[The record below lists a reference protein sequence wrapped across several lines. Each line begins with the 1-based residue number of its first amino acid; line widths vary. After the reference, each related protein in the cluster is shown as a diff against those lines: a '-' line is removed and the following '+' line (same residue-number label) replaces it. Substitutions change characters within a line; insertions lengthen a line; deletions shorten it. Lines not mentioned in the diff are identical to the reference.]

1 MNKVVMMAAAASVL
15 VLAGC
20 SSTKRIDNTAGR
32 ATVYEDARSPGKVQ
46 GVGVESQDIMAV
58 TDQMMRDMLS
68 NPQLVGRQVAP
79 RIIIDS
85 QYFTNESSSRIN
97 KNMLTDRL
105 RINLNRA
112 ANGRIVFVG
121 REYADMVEKEREL
134 KRMGVVDGGTIRQT
148 QATAGADFR
157 LVGRIMSLD
166 AMDTASQERSRYHQ
180 ITFELVDLEL
190 GTYVWSGMYE
200 FQKTAQDDIIY
211 R

>member
-1 MNKVVMMAAAASVL
+1 MNKLLAVL
-15 VLAGC
+15 SLGLIVILAGC
-20 SSTKRIDNTAGR
+20 TSTHIDNSAGR
-32 ATVYEDARSPGKVQ
+32 ATVYEDARSPGAIQ
-46 GVGVESQDIMAV
+46 GVGVESQDIMTV
-58 TDQMMRDMLS
+58 TDQMIRDVLS
-68 NPQLVGRQVAP
+68 NAAVVGRGVAP

-85 QYFTNESSSRIN
+85 EYFTNESSSRIN

-112 ANGRIVFVG
+112 ANGKIVFVG
-121 REYADMVEKEREL
+121 REYANMVEKEREL
-134 KRMGVVDGGTIRQT
+134 KRRGVVDGGTVRQT

-166 AMDTASQERSRYHQ
+166 KMDANTQQRSRYHQ

-200 FQKTAQDDIIY
+200 FQKTAQDDVVY

>member
-1 MNKVVMMAAAASVL
+1 MTNFRL
-15 VLAGC
+15 LATVALSLLIMTGC
-20 SSTKRIDNTAGR
+20 SSTKIDNSKGR
-32 ATVYEDARSPGKVQ
+32 ATVYEDARSPGRVQ
-46 GVGVESQDIMAV
+46 GVGVESQDIMAM
-58 TDQMMRDMLS
+58 TDQMMRDMLG
-68 NPQLVGRQVAP
+68 NPYLMNRDTPP

-112 ANGRIVFVG
+112 ANGRLVFVG
-121 REYADMVEKEREL
+121 REFADMVEKEREL
-134 KRMGVVDGGTIRQT
+134 KRMGVVDGGTIRTT

-166 AMDTASQERSRYHQ
+166 ALDVGTQERSRYHQ
-180 ITFELVDLEL
+180 ITFELIDLEL

-200 FQKTAQDDIIY
+200 FQKSAQDDIIY

>member
-1 MNKVVMMAAAASVL
+1 MKYMLIAAASTI

-20 SSTKRIDNTAGR
+20 SSTTVDNSAGR
-32 ATVYEDARSPGKVQ
+32 ATVYEDTRSVGKVQ

-68 NPQLVGRQVAP
+68 NPQLMNRDIAP

-112 ANGRIVFVG
+112 ANGRLTFVG
-121 REYADMVEKEREL
+121 REYADMVEKERDL
-134 KRMGVVDGGTIRQT
+134 KRMGVVDGGTIRAT

-166 AMDTASQERSRYHQ
+166 AMDMQSQERSRYHQ
-180 ITFELVDLEL
+180 ITFELIDLEL

-200 FQKTAQDDIIY
+200 FKKSSQDDIMY

>member
-1 MNKVVMMAAAASVL
+1 MKYLVMTAALASTM

-20 SSTKRIDNTAGR
+20 SSTTIDNSAGR

-68 NPQLVGRQVAP
+68 NPQLVSREVAP

-112 ANGRIVFVG
+112 SNGRLVFVG

-134 KRMGVVDGGTIRQT
+134 KRMGVVDGGTIRTT
-148 QATAGADFR
+148 QATAGADYR

-166 AMDTASQERSRYHQ
+166 AMDTRSQERSRYHQ

-200 FQKTAQDDIIY
+200 FQKTAQDDVIY

>member
-1 MNKVVMMAAAASVL
+1 MKYFLMTAAASTML
-15 VLAGC
+15 LAGC
-20 SSTKRIDNTAGR
+20 QSTSTIDNSAGR
-32 ATVYEDARSPGKVQ
+32 ATVYEDTRSPGKVQ

-68 NPQLVGRQVAP
+68 NPQLMNRDVSP

-112 ANGRIVFVG
+112 ANGRLTFVG
-121 REYADMVEKEREL
+121 REYADMVEKERDL
-134 KRMGVVDGGTIRQT
+134 KRMGVVDGGTIRST

-166 AMDTASQERSRYHQ
+166 AMDTQSQERSRYHQ
-180 ITFELVDLEL
+180 ITFELIDLEL

-200 FQKTAQDDIIY
+200 FKKSAQDDIMY

>member
-1 MNKVVMMAAAASVL
+1 MKYMLIAAASAV

-20 SSTKRIDNTAGR
+20 SSTTVDNSAGR
-32 ATVYEDARSPGKVQ
+32 ATVYEDTRSVGKVQ

-68 NPQLVGRQVAP
+68 NPQLMNREMAP

-112 ANGRIVFVG
+112 ANGRLTFVG
-121 REYADMVEKEREL
+121 REYADMVEKERDL
-134 KRMGVVDGGTIRQT
+134 KRMGVVDGGTIRAT

-166 AMDTASQERSRYHQ
+166 AMDMQSQERSRYHQ
-180 ITFELVDLEL
+180 ITFELIDLEL

-200 FQKTAQDDIIY
+200 FKKSSQDDIMY

>member
-1 MNKVVMMAAAASVL
+1 MNKVVLLATLASVIA
-15 VLAGC
+15 LAGC
-20 SSTKRIDNTAGR
+20 SSTSNIDNSAGR

-68 NPQLVGRQVAP
+68 NPQLVSRDVAP

-112 ANGRIVFVG
+112 SNGRLVFVG

-134 KRMGVVDGGTIRQT
+134 KRMGVVDGGTIRAT

-166 AMDTASQERSRYHQ
+166 AMDTRSQERSRYHQ

-200 FQKTAQDDIIY
+200 FQKTAQDDVIY

>member
-1 MNKVVMMAAAASVL
+1 MKYFLLTVAASTMLL
-15 VLAGC
+15 VGC
-20 SSTKRIDNTAGR
+20 QSTSTIDNSAGR
-32 ATVYEDARSPGKVQ
+32 ATVYEDTRSPGKVQ

-68 NPQLVGRQVAP
+68 NPQLMNREVSP

-112 ANGRIVFVG
+112 ANGRLTFVG
-121 REYADMVEKEREL
+121 REYADMVEKERDL
-134 KRMGVVDGGTIRQT
+134 KRMGVVDGGTIRST

-166 AMDTASQERSRYHQ
+166 AMDVQSQERSRYHQ

-200 FQKTAQDDIIY
+200 FKKSAQDDIMY

>member
-1 MNKVVMMAAAASVL
+1 MKYLVMTAALASTM

-20 SSTKRIDNTAGR
+20 SSTTIDNSAGR

-68 NPQLVGRQVAP
+68 NPQLVSREVAP

-112 ANGRIVFVG
+112 SNGRLVFVG

-134 KRMGVVDGGTIRQT
+134 KRMGVVDGGTIRTT

-166 AMDTASQERSRYHQ
+166 AMDTRSQERSRYHQ

-200 FQKTAQDDIIY
+200 FQKTAQDDVIY

>member
-1 MNKVVMMAAAASVL
+1 MKYFVMTAALASTM

-20 SSTKRIDNTAGR
+20 SSTTIDNSAGR

-68 NPQLVGRQVAP
+68 NPQLVSREVAP

-112 ANGRIVFVG
+112 SNGRLVFVG

-134 KRMGVVDGGTIRQT
+134 KRMGVVDGGTIRTT

-166 AMDTASQERSRYHQ
+166 AMDTRSQERSRYHQ

-200 FQKTAQDDIIY
+200 FQKSAQDDVIY

>member
-1 MNKVVMMAAAASVL
+1 MRQFVL
-15 VLAGC
+15 TSLALIGGLLLTGC
-20 SSTKRIDNTAGR
+20 GATKIDNSAGR
-32 ATVYEDARSPGKVQ
+32 ATVYEDARSPGKIQ

-68 NPQLVGRQVAP
+68 NPQLVNREIAP

-85 QYFTNESSSRIN
+85 EYFTNESSSRIN

-112 ANGRIVFVG
+112 ANGRLTFVG
-121 REYADMVEKEREL
+121 REFADMVEKEREL
-134 KRMGVVDGGTIRQT
+134 KRMGVVDGGTIRST

-166 AMDTASQERSRYHQ
+166 AMDTRSQERSRYHQ
-180 ITFELVDLEL
+180 ITFELIDLEL

>member
-1 MNKVVMMAAAASVL
+1 MKYLVMTAALASTL

-20 SSTKRIDNTAGR
+20 SSTTIDNSAGR

-68 NPQLVGRQVAP
+68 NPQLVSREVAP

-112 ANGRIVFVG
+112 ANGRLVFVG
-121 REYADMVEKEREL
+121 REYADMVEKEREM
-134 KRMGVVDGGTIRQT
+134 KRMGVVDGGTIRST

-166 AMDTASQERSRYHQ
+166 AMDTRSQERSRYHQ

-190 GTYVWSGMYE
+190 GTYVWSGMY
-200 FQKTAQDDIIY
+200 
-211 R
+211 

>member
-1 MNKVVMMAAAASVL
+1 MNKVVLLATLTSVIA
-15 VLAGC
+15 LAGC
-20 SSTKRIDNTAGR
+20 SSTSNIDNSAGR

-68 NPQLVGRQVAP
+68 NPQLVSRDVAP

-112 ANGRIVFVG
+112 SNGRLVFVG

-134 KRMGVVDGGTIRQT
+134 KRMGVVDGGTIRAT

-166 AMDTASQERSRYHQ
+166 AMDTRSQERSRYHQ

-200 FQKTAQDDIIY
+200 FQKTAQDDVIY

>member
-1 MNKVVMMAAAASVL
+1 MKYILMTVAASTLVL
-15 VLAGC
+15 VGC
-20 SSTKRIDNTAGR
+20 QSTSTIDNSAGR
-32 ATVYEDARSPGKVQ
+32 ATVYEDTRSPGKVQ

-68 NPQLVGRQVAP
+68 NPQLMNREVSP

-112 ANGRIVFVG
+112 ANGRLTFVG
-121 REYADMVEKEREL
+121 REYADMVEKERDL
-134 KRMGVVDGGTIRQT
+134 KRMGVVDGGTIRST

-166 AMDTASQERSRYHQ
+166 AMDTQSQERSRYHQ

-200 FQKTAQDDIIY
+200 FKKSAQDDIMY

>member
-1 MNKVVMMAAAASVL
+1 MKYLVMTAALASTL

-20 SSTKRIDNTAGR
+20 SSTTIDNSAGR

-68 NPQLVGRQVAP
+68 NPQLVSREVAP

-112 ANGRIVFVG
+112 ANGRLVFVG

-134 KRMGVVDGGTIRQT
+134 KRMGVVDGGTIRST

-166 AMDTASQERSRYHQ
+166 AMDTRSQERSRYHQ

-200 FQKTAQDDIIY
+200 FQKTAQDDVIY

>member
-1 MNKVVMMAAAASVL
+1 MNKVVLVATLAGVL
-15 VLAGC
+15 ALAGC
-20 SSTKRIDNTAGR
+20 TNTSKIDNSAGR

-68 NPQLVGRQVAP
+68 NPQLVSRDVAP

-112 ANGRIVFVG
+112 SNGRLVFVG

-134 KRMGVVDGGTIRQT
+134 KRMGVVDGGTIRAT

-166 AMDTASQERSRYHQ
+166 AMDTRSQERSRYHQ

-200 FQKTAQDDIIY
+200 FQKSAQDDVIY

>member
-1 MNKVVMMAAAASVL
+1 MNKVVLLATLASVIT
-15 VLAGC
+15 LAGC
-20 SSTKRIDNTAGR
+20 SSTSNIDNSAGR

-68 NPQLVGRQVAP
+68 NPQLVSRDVAP

-112 ANGRIVFVG
+112 SNGRLVFVG

-134 KRMGVVDGGTIRQT
+134 KRMGVVDGGTIRAT

-166 AMDTASQERSRYHQ
+166 AMDTRSQERSRYHQ

-200 FQKTAQDDIIY
+200 FQKTAQDDVIY

>member
-1 MNKVVMMAAAASVL
+1 MKYLVMTAALASTF

-20 SSTKRIDNTAGR
+20 SSTTIDNSAGR

-68 NPQLVGRQVAP
+68 NPQLVGREVAP

-112 ANGRIVFVG
+112 SNGRLVFVG

-134 KRMGVVDGGTIRQT
+134 KRMGVVDGGTIRST

-166 AMDTASQERSRYHQ
+166 AMDTRSQERSRYHQ

-200 FQKTAQDDIIY
+200 FQKTAQDDVIY

>member
-1 MNKVVMMAAAASVL
+1 MKSLLTLTGIALTITMV
-15 VLAGC
+15 AGC
-20 SSTKRIDNTAGR
+20 TST
-32 ATVYEDARSPGKVQ
+32 TVYEDARSPGKVQ
-46 GVGVESQDIMAV
+46 GVGVESQDVMAV

-68 NPQLVGRQVAP
+68 NPMVMGREVSP

-85 QYFTNESSSRIN
+85 EHFTNESSSRIN

-112 ANGRIVFVG
+112 ANGKLIFVG
-121 REYADMVEKEREL
+121 REYANMVEKEREL
-134 KRMGVVDGGTIRQT
+134 KRRGVVDGGTIRST

-166 AMDTASQERSRYHQ
+166 KMDTHSQERSRYHQ
-180 ITFELVDLEL
+180 ITFELIDLEL
-190 GTYVWSGMYE
+190 GTYVWSGIYE
-200 FQKTAQDDIIY
+200 FQKTAQDDVVY

>member
-1 MNKVVMMAAAASVL
+1 MTAALASTM

-20 SSTKRIDNTAGR
+20 SSTTIDNSAGR

-68 NPQLVGRQVAP
+68 NPQLVSREVAP

-112 ANGRIVFVG
+112 SNGRLVFVG

-134 KRMGVVDGGTIRQT
+134 KRMGVVDGGTIRTT

-166 AMDTASQERSRYHQ
+166 AMDTRSQERSRYHQ

-200 FQKTAQDDIIY
+200 FQKSAQDDVIY

>member
-1 MNKVVMMAAAASVL
+1 MKYFLITLAASTL

-20 SSTKRIDNTAGR
+20 QSTSTIDNSAGR
-32 ATVYEDARSPGKVQ
+32 ATVYEDTRSPGKVQ

-68 NPQLVGRQVAP
+68 NPQLMNREVSP

-112 ANGRIVFVG
+112 ANGRLTFVG
-121 REYADMVEKEREL
+121 REYADMVEKERDL
-134 KRMGVVDGGTIRQT
+134 KRMGVVDGGTIRST

-166 AMDTASQERSRYHQ
+166 AMDTQSQERSRYHQ
-180 ITFELVDLEL
+180 ITFELIDLEL

-200 FQKTAQDDIIY
+200 FKKSAQDDIMY

>member
-1 MNKVVMMAAAASVL
+1 MKYLVMTAALASTF

-20 SSTKRIDNTAGR
+20 SSTTIDNSAGR

-68 NPQLVGRQVAP
+68 NPQLVSREVAP

-112 ANGRIVFVG
+112 SNGRLVFVG

-134 KRMGVVDGGTIRQT
+134 KRMGVVDGGTIRST

-166 AMDTASQERSRYHQ
+166 AMDTRSQERSRYHQ

-200 FQKTAQDDIIY
+200 FQKTAQDDVIY

>member
-1 MNKVVMMAAAASVL
+1 MKYLVMTATLASTL

-20 SSTKRIDNTAGR
+20 SSTTIDNSAGR

-68 NPQLVGRQVAP
+68 NPQLVSREVAP

-112 ANGRIVFVG
+112 SNGRLVFVG

-134 KRMGVVDGGTIRQT
+134 KRMGVVDGGTIRST

-166 AMDTASQERSRYHQ
+166 AMDTRSQERSRYHQ

-200 FQKTAQDDIIY
+200 FQKTAQDDVIY

>member
-1 MNKVVMMAAAASVL
+1 MKYFLLTVAASTL

-20 SSTKRIDNTAGR
+20 QSTSTIDNSAGR
-32 ATVYEDARSPGKVQ
+32 ATVYEDTRSPGKVQ

-68 NPQLVGRQVAP
+68 NPQLMNREVSP

-112 ANGRIVFVG
+112 ANGRLTFVG
-121 REYADMVEKEREL
+121 REYADMVEKERDL
-134 KRMGVVDGGTIRQT
+134 KRMGVVDGGTIRST

-166 AMDTASQERSRYHQ
+166 AMDAQSQERSRYHQ

-200 FQKTAQDDIIY
+200 FKKSAQDDIMY

>member
-1 MNKVVMMAAAASVL
+1 MNKVVLIATLMSVVTL
-15 VLAGC
+15 IGC
-20 SSTKRIDNTAGR
+20 SSGSNIDNSAGR

-68 NPQLVGRQVAP
+68 NPQLVSRDTAP

-85 QYFTNESSSRIN
+85 QYFANESSSRIN

-112 ANGRIVFVG
+112 ANGRLVFVG

-134 KRMGVVDGGTIRQT
+134 KRMGVVDGGTIRPA

-166 AMDTASQERSRYHQ
+166 AMDTRSQERSRYHQ

-190 GTYVWSGMYE
+190 GTYVWSGIYE
-200 FQKTAQDDIIY
+200 FQKTAQDDVIY

>member
-1 MNKVVMMAAAASVL
+1 MKYLVMTAALASTL

-20 SSTKRIDNTAGR
+20 SSTTIDNSAGR

-68 NPQLVGRQVAP
+68 NPQLVSREVAP

-112 ANGRIVFVG
+112 SNGRLVFVG

-134 KRMGVVDGGTIRQT
+134 KRMGVVDGGTIRST

-166 AMDTASQERSRYHQ
+166 AMDTRSQERSRYHQ

-200 FQKTAQDDIIY
+200 FQKTAQDDVIY

>member
-1 MNKVVMMAAAASVL
+1 MMIKKTMMVAAASVL
-15 VLAGC
+15 MLAGC
-20 SSTKRIDNTAGR
+20 AGTKINNTAGR
-32 ATVYEDARSPGKVQ
+32 ATVYEDARSPGRIQ
-46 GVGVESQDIMAV
+46 GVGVESQDVMAV

-68 NPQLVGRQVAP
+68 NPQLMNRDVSP

-85 QYFTNESSSRIN
+85 EYFTNESSSRIN

-112 ANGRIVFVG
+112 ANGRLVFVG
-121 REYADMVEKEREL
+121 REFADMVEKEREL
-134 KRMGVVDGGTIRQT
+134 KRRGVVDGGTIRT
-148 QATAGADFR
+148 TKATAGADFR

-166 AMDTASQERSRYHQ
+166 KMDTNSQERSRYHQ
-180 ITFELVDLEL
+180 ITFELIDLEL

-200 FQKTAQDDIIY
+200 FAKTAQDDIVY

>member
-1 MNKVVMMAAAASVL
+1 MKYFLLTVAASTM

-20 SSTKRIDNTAGR
+20 QSTSTIDNSAGR
-32 ATVYEDARSPGKVQ
+32 ATVYEDTRSPGKVQ

-68 NPQLVGRQVAP
+68 NPQLMNRDVSP

-112 ANGRIVFVG
+112 ANGRLTFVG
-121 REYADMVEKEREL
+121 REYADMVEKERDL
-134 KRMGVVDGGTIRQT
+134 KRMGVVDGGTIRST

-166 AMDTASQERSRYHQ
+166 AMDTQSQERSRYHQ
-180 ITFELVDLEL
+180 ITFELIDLEL

-200 FQKTAQDDIIY
+200 FKKSAQDDIMY